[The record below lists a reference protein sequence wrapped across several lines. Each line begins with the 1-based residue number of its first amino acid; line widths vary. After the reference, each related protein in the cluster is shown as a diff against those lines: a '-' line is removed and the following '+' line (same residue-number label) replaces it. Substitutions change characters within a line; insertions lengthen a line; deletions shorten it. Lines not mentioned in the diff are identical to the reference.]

1 MKVADSVLRPP
12 AVAGRFYPNNPAELA
27 QQIAAFMANAEET
40 PRQAIACVVPHA
52 GYRYSGHVAGAVY
65 ARLKL
70 PRRFLLLG
78 PRHFPRG
85 KAQAI
90 VSEGAWQTPL
100 GRAGIDS
107 ELARELTRADPL
119 LCEDA
124 VAHQAE
130 HALEVQLPFLQ
141 HLGGEFRFVPIAL
154 GPTDYVQLESLG
166 QTMAEVLRQQP
177 DPVLL
182 IASSDMN
189 HYESDEVTR
198 RKDGL
203 ALERIL
209 DLDARG
215 LFDTVRRESISM
227 CGIGPVVSVLT
238 AARLLGATRA
248 TLVRYATSGDINGDH
263 AAVVGYAGV
272 IVE

>member
-1 MKVADSVLRPP
+1 MLRPP
-12 AVAGRFYPNNPAELA
+12 AVAGRFYPDDPAELTRK
-27 QQIAAFMANAEET
+27 IAGFASSAEELLR
-40 PRQAIACVVPHA
+40 PALACLVPHA

-85 KAQAI
+85 KPQAI
-90 VSEGAWQTPL
+90 LSEGAWETPL
-100 GRAGIDS
+100 GRAEIDS
-107 ELARELTRADPL
+107 ELARDLKGAYPE
-119 LCEDA
+119 LCEDS
-124 VAHQAE
+124 VAHQTE

-141 HLGGEFRFVPIAL
+141 SLAGDFRFVPIAL

-166 QTMAEVLRQQP
+166 HAIAEVLRRQR
-177 DPVLL
+177 DPVLM

-189 HYESDEVTR
+189 HYESDEITR

-203 ALERIL
+203 AIERVL
-209 DLDARG
+209 SLDAAG
-215 LFDTVRRESISM
+215 LFDVVRREEITM
-227 CGIGPVVSVLT
+227 CGFGPAVSILT

-248 TLVRYATSGDINGDH
+248 TLVRYATSGDINGDRNE
-263 AAVVGYAGV
+263 VVGYAGV

>member
-1 MKVADSVLRPP
+1 MLRPP
-12 AVAGRFYPNNPAELA
+12 AVAGRFYPDDPAELTR
-27 QQIAAFMANAEET
+27 QIAGFASSAEE
-40 PRQAIACVVPHA
+40 PLRPALACLVPHA

-85 KAQAI
+85 KPQAI
-90 VSEGAWQTPL
+90 LSEGAWETPL
-100 GRAGIDS
+100 GRAEIDS
-107 ELARELTRADPL
+107 ELARDLKGAYPE
-119 LCEDA
+119 LCEDS
-124 VAHQAE
+124 VAHQTE

-141 HLGGEFRFVPIAL
+141 SLAGDFRFVPIAL
-154 GPTDYVQLESLG
+154 GPTDYIQLESFG
-166 QTMAEVLRQQP
+166 HAMAEVLRRQR
-177 DPVLL
+177 DPVLM

-189 HYESDEVTR
+189 HYESDEITR

-203 ALERIL
+203 AIERVL
-209 DLDARG
+209 ALDAAG
-215 LFDTVRRESISM
+215 LFDVVRREEITM
-227 CGIGPVVSVLT
+227 CGFGPAVSILT

-248 TLVRYATSGDINGDH
+248 TLVRYATSGDINGDRNE
-263 AAVVGYAGV
+263 VVGYAGV

>member
-1 MKVADSVLRPP
+1 VVRPP
-12 AVAGRFYPNNPAELA
+12 AVAGRFYPDDPAELTR
-27 QQIAAFMANAEET
+27 QIAGFVPSVEE
-40 PRQAIACVVPHA
+40 PLRPALACLLPHA

-85 KAQAI
+85 KPQAI
-90 VSEGAWQTPL
+90 LSEGAWETPL
-100 GRAGIDS
+100 GRAEIDS
-107 ELARELTRADPL
+107 ELARDLKGAYPE
-119 LCEDA
+119 LCEDS
-124 VAHQAE
+124 VAHQTE

-141 HLGGEFRFVPIAL
+141 SLAGDFRFVPIAL
-154 GPTDYVQLESLG
+154 GPTDYIQLESLG
-166 QTMAEVLRQQP
+166 HAMAEVLRRQR
-177 DPVLL
+177 DPVLM

-189 HYESDEVTR
+189 HYESDEITR

-203 ALERIL
+203 AIERVVA
-209 DLDARG
+209 LDAAG
-215 LFDTVRRESISM
+215 LFDVVRREEITM
-227 CGIGPVVSVLT
+227 CGFGPAVSILT

-248 TLVRYATSGDINGDH
+248 TLVRYATSGDINGDRNE
-263 AAVVGYAGV
+263 VVGYAGV

>member
-1 MKVADSVLRPP
+1 VLRPP
-12 AVAGRFYPNNPAELA
+12 AVAGRFYADDPAELKR
-27 QQIAAFMANAEET
+27 QIASFAASTEQA
-40 PRQAIACVVPHA
+40 PRPALACLVPHA

-85 KAQAI
+85 KPQAI
-90 VSEGAWQTPL
+90 LSEGAWETPL
-100 GRAGIDS
+100 GRAEIDG
-107 ELARELTRADPL
+107 ELARDLKSAYPQ
-119 LCEDA
+119 LCEDS
-124 VAHQAE
+124 VAHETE
-130 HALEVQLPFLQ
+130 HAIEVQLPFLQ
-141 HLGGEFRFVPIAL
+141 SLADDFRFVPIAL

-166 QTMAEVLRQQP
+166 NAMAEVLRRQR
-177 DPVLL
+177 DPVLM

-189 HYESDEVTR
+189 HYESDEITR

-203 ALERIL
+203 AIERML
-209 DLDARG
+209 ALDAAG
-215 LFDTVRRESISM
+215 LFDVVRREEISM
-227 CGIGPVVSVLT
+227 CGFGPAVSMLT

-248 TLVRYATSGDINGDH
+248 ALVRYATSGDINEDRSE
-263 AAVVGYAGV
+263 VVGYAGV

>member
-1 MKVADSVLRPP
+1 MVRPP
-12 AVAGRFYPNNPAELA
+12 AVAGRFYPDDPAELTR
-27 QQIAAFMANAEET
+27 QIAGFVPSVEE
-40 PRQAIACVVPHA
+40 PLRPALACLLPHA

-85 KAQAI
+85 KPQAI
-90 VSEGAWQTPL
+90 LSEGAWETPL
-100 GRAGIDS
+100 GRAEIDS
-107 ELARELTRADPL
+107 ELARDLKGAYPE
-119 LCEDA
+119 LCEDS
-124 VAHQAE
+124 VAHQTE

-141 HLGGEFRFVPIAL
+141 SLAGDFRFVPIAL
-154 GPTDYVQLESLG
+154 GPTDYIQLESLG
-166 QTMAEVLRQQP
+166 HAMAEVLRRQR
-177 DPVLL
+177 DPVLM

-189 HYESDEVTR
+189 HYESDEITR

-203 ALERIL
+203 AIERVVA
-209 DLDARG
+209 LDAAG
-215 LFDTVRRESISM
+215 LFDVVRREEITM
-227 CGIGPVVSVLT
+227 CGFGPAVSILT

-248 TLVRYATSGDINGDH
+248 TLVRYATSGDINGDRNE
-263 AAVVGYAGV
+263 VVGYAGV

>member
-1 MKVADSVLRPP
+1 MLRPP
-12 AVAGRFYPNNPAELA
+12 AVAGRFYPDDPAELTR
-27 QQIAAFMANAEET
+27 QIASFASSAAEPPRPAF
-40 PRQAIACVVPHA
+40 ACLVPHA

-85 KAQAI
+85 KPQAI
-90 VSEGAWQTPL
+90 LSEGVWGTPL
-100 GRAGIDS
+100 GRAEIDT
-107 ELARELTRADPL
+107 ELARDLKSAYPQ
-119 LCEDA
+119 LCEDG
-124 VAHQAE
+124 VAHETE
-130 HALEVQLPFLQ
+130 HAIEVQLPILQ
-141 HLGGEFRFVPIAL
+141 SLAGDFRFVPIAL

-166 QTMAEVLRQQP
+166 HAIANVVRRQQ
-177 DPVLL
+177 DPVLI

-189 HYESDEVTR
+189 HYESDEITR

-203 ALERIL
+203 AIERVL
-209 DLDARG
+209 ALDAAG
-215 LFDTVRRESISM
+215 LFDVVRREEISM
-227 CGIGPVVSVLT
+227 CGFGPAVSMLT

-248 TLVRYATSGDINGDH
+248 TLVRYATSGDINGDRNE
-263 AAVVGYAGV
+263 VVGYAGV